1 MLNARRALAVLAIG
15 AACALGLAPSAHA
28 AVPVTQVGWW
38 TRSPVPPTV
47 PEGGIA
53 VGAAPDG
60 ALTVSAV
67 LIDAGDGGASGTSLR
82 LVETGG
88 QGQQAAGVQVCP
100 TDTSWSAAK
109 GDPLDKAPKDA
120 CATAS
125 VAMTRGADGTWTAD
139 VQKLVDGKTG
149 DVALIV
155 LPAAGS
161 VAFQIEYAP
170 PIVDGAVSEAS
181 SDESTTDFSS
191 VGSTAT
197 ETSPSSDSSSF
208 TAPETVTPTAEVAPP
223 TTVSAAPT
231 TAVTIASTPDYAAG
245 VPARTSSEERGVTKA
260 TILIWYVVAAVF
272 GAMVAGIS
280 WMNSKGYLSPVELL
294 AAVRRRS

>member
-1 MLNARRALAVLAIG
+1 MAIG

-47 PEGGIA
+47 PEGGAA

-67 LIDAGDGGASGTSLR
+67 EFDAGDGASGASLR

-100 TDTSWSAAK
+100 TDTSWSAAA

-120 CATAS
+120 CASAS

-139 VQKLVDGKTG
+139 VQKLVEGKTG
-149 DVALIV
+149 DVALMI

-170 PIVDGAVSEAS
+170 PTVDGSVST
-181 SDESTTDFSS
+181 ESTGSS
-191 VGSTAT
+191 G
-197 ETSPSSDSSSF
+197 ESSF
-208 TAPETVTPTAEVAPP
+208 TSETIPETAPSSAFEAPPPVTPTSEVASPP
-223 TTVSAAPT
+223 VATAPT
-231 TAVTIASTPDYAAG
+231 TAVTIASTPDFAAG
-245 VPARTSSEERGVTKA
+245 IPARSASTERGVTKA
-260 TILIWYVVAAVF
+260 TVLIWYVVAAAF
-272 GAMVAGIS
+272 GAFVAGIS
-280 WMNSKGYLSPVELL
+280 WMRTKGYLSPVEVL
-294 AAVRRRS
+294 ATVRRRR

>member
-15 AACALGLAPSAHA
+15 AACALGFAPSAHA

-47 PEGGIA
+47 PEGGVA

-67 LIDAGDGGASGTSLR
+67 KIDAGDGASGTSLR

-100 TDTSWSAAK
+100 TDTSWSAAT
-109 GDPLDKAPKDA
+109 GDALDKAPKDA
-120 CATAS
+120 CASAS

-170 PIVDGAVSEAS
+170 PIVDGSVSEAS

-208 TAPETVTPTAEVAPP
+208 TAPETVTPAPVVAPP
-223 TTVSAAPT
+223 TTVAAPT
-231 TAVTIASTPDYAAG
+231 TVATIASTPDYAAG
-245 VPARTSSEERGVTKA
+245 IPARTSSEERGVTKA
-260 TILIWYVVAAVF
+260 TVLIWYVVAAVF
-272 GAMVAGIS
+272 GTMVAGIS
-280 WMNSKGYLSPVELL
+280 WMSSKGYLSPVELL
-294 AAVRRRS
+294 AAIRRRP